1 MNAEPGAPNAPDAQ
15 DPQADVTYND
25 NSLEDT
31 TSELGRKTYHAGVV
45 EEPPRLIVDAHT
57 HIQSN
62 NVAPHPTVASM
73 APIIGTVFN
82 MRRSY
87 IEKSGLIA
95 GWIADFVTAEPV
107 KGAIHKATGGQPNP
121 DGEYYERWSLAKG
134 VEVGQQP
141 TDKIGADLVRRI
153 DAIREEFR
161 AKPPYDKAPGL
172 EWVNVIHPMDMEY
185 CHVFGYYGIKV
196 YNAVWDI
203 EEDAKSAE
211 LDPYIDKAKATDKEP
226 SKYWYPKHGKWKKR
240 GNEYIPVD
248 EKDTSIESSE
258 KTQAEFEEAETRME
272 KEGLMGQTFDENGKP
287 VSSVRVR
294 CLACI
299 THSEETKLYERWL
312 RQVERTERAVCEA
325 KLKLLPMFHYDPR
338 RWQSKGNGVPLSLVQ
353 GDNLYLGFKIYTAQG
368 YRPYDINRLP
378 ILKDFYAKC
387 QSGQIPILN
396 HCTPGGAITYDM
408 KAYLDFKHIID
419 KEDDVEAKEQR
430 DYIVTRTRTSRG
442 PGGEPHTW
450 EYEERQYKEYFQAN
464 FVSPQAW
471 LKVLKH
477 YPKLRLCLAHFGG
490 IAKETLE
497 WKWHDQIFE
506 MMKEYPN
513 LHVDISSSFCSKEF
527 RDLFKN
533 KLIPEN
539 PEIHDRILFGSDWF
553 MTLNRLTEGTDY
565 PKFCETA
572 KECIESMDNG
582 KELWIK
588 FTQENPYR
596 FYRLGERIEG
606 IRNAIEMKLAS
617 KTVSQGVEDKPK
629 PGAKPSQPPGVPSE
643 EEILKH
649 KEETLKRAE
658 FIKKLDKARTS

>member
-1 MNAEPGAPNAPDAQ
+1 MRDEPSTPKASGPRRPLE
-15 DPQADVTYND
+15 DVTYND
-25 NSLEDT
+25 NTLEDT
-31 TSELGRKTYHAGVV
+31 TPALGKKTYHVGVV
-45 EEPPRLIVDAHT
+45 ETPPRLIVDAHT

-87 IEKSGLIA
+87 IERSGLIA
-95 GWIADFVTAEPV
+95 GQIADFVTAKPV
-107 KGAIHKATGGQPNP
+107 RGAIHKATGGKPNP
-121 DGEYYERWSLAKG
+121 DDEYYERWSLAKG
-134 VEVGQQP
+134 VEVGQHP
-141 TDKIGADLVRRI
+141 TDRIGADLVRRI

-161 AKPPYDKAPGL
+161 AKPPYDKASDL

-185 CHVFGYYGIKV
+185 CHVFGYYGLKV
-196 YNAVWDI
+196 YNAVWDS
-203 EEDAKSAE
+203 EEDAKGAE
-211 LDPYIDKAKATDKEP
+211 RDPYIDKAKATDKEP
-226 SKYWYPKHGKWKKR
+226 SQYWYPKHGKWQKR
-240 GNEYIPVD
+240 GNEYLPVD
-248 EKDTSIESSE
+248 EEDTSIESSE
-258 KTQAEFEEAETRME
+258 KTQAEYEEAKTRME
-272 KEGLMGQTFDENGKP
+272 KEGLKGQTFDDNGKP

-294 CLACI
+294 CLACV

-325 KLKLLPMFHYDPR
+325 QLKLLPMFHYDPR

-368 YRPYDINRLP
+368 YRPYDVNRLP
-378 ILKDFYAKC
+378 ILKSFYAAC
-387 QSGQIPILN
+387 ESGQIPILN
-396 HCTPGGAITYDM
+396 HCTPGGAITFDM
-408 KAYLDFKHIID
+408 KAYLDFKHRND
-419 KEDDVEAKEQR
+419 QVGGVEAKEQEE
-430 DYIVTRTRTSRG
+430 YIVTRTQTSRG
-442 PGGEPHTW
+442 PGGEPRTW
-450 EYEERQYKEYFQAN
+450 EYEERRYKDYFQAN

-471 LKVLKH
+471 RKVLVH
-477 YPKLRLCLAHFGG
+477 YPNLRLCLAHFGG

-513 LHVDISSSFCSKEF
+513 LHVDISSSFCSEEF

-533 KLIPEN
+533 KLIPQN
-539 PEIHDRILFGSDWF
+539 PGIHDRILFGSDWF
-553 MTLNRLTEGTDY
+553 MTLNRLTEGKDY
-565 PKFCETA
+565 KAFCDTA
-572 KECIESMDNG
+572 KACIESMENG

-596 FYRLGERIEG
+596 FYRMGKRIGG
-606 IRNAIEMKLAS
+606 IAKAIEMKLAS
-617 KTVSQGVEDKPK
+617 ETVSQGVREQPG
-629 PGAKPSQPPGVPSE
+629 PGAKPSQPAENPSK

-658 FIKKLDKARTS
+658 FIRMLNMARTS

>member
-1 MNAEPGAPNAPDAQ
+1 MSDEPSTPKATGTHQPPEG
-15 DPQADVTYND
+15 VTYND
-25 NSLEDT
+25 NTLEDT
-31 TSELGRKTYHAGVV
+31 TPALGKKTHHVGVV
-45 EEPPRLIVDAHT
+45 EDPSRLIVDAHT

-73 APIIGTVFN
+73 APIIGTVFD

-95 GWIADFVTAEPV
+95 GEIIDFVTAKPV
-107 KGAIHKATGGQPNP
+107 KGAINKATGGKPNP
-121 DGEYYERWSLAKG
+121 DDEYYERWSLAKG

-141 TDKIGADLVRRI
+141 TDIIGADLVRRI
-153 DAIREEFR
+153 DAIRDEFR

-196 YNAVWDI
+196 YNAVWDK
-203 EEDAKSAE
+203 EEDAKGAE
-211 LDPYIDKAKATDKEP
+211 LDPYLDKAKANDKEP

-248 EKDTSIESSE
+248 EKDSSIESSE
-258 KTQAEFEEAETRME
+258 KTEAQFEEAKSRM
-272 KEGLMGQTFDENGKP
+272 KNEGLKGQTFDENGTP

-294 CLACI
+294 CLACV

-387 QSGQIPILN
+387 ESGQIPILN

-408 KAYLDFKHIID
+408 KAYLDFRHKHD
-419 KEDDVEAKEQR
+419 TGEEDGEKADF
-430 DYIVTRTRTSRG
+430 IVTHTRTRRG
-442 PGGEPHTW
+442 PEGELVTS
-450 EYEERQYKEYFQAN
+450 EYEERQYKEYFQTN
-464 FVSPQAW
+464 FVSPNAW
-471 LKVLKH
+471 RKVLEKH
-477 YPKLRLCLAHFGG
+477 PRLRLCLAHFGG

-497 WKWHDQIFE
+497 RKWHDQIFG
-506 MMKEYPN
+506 MMKDYPN
-513 LHVDISSSFCSKEF
+513 LHVDISSSFCSEEF
-527 RDLFKN
+527 RDLFKE
-533 KLIPEN
+533 KLAPKHPEF
-539 PEIHDRILFGSDWF
+539 HDRILFGSDWF
-553 MTLNRLTEGTDY
+553 MTLNRLTEGADY
-565 PKFCETA
+565 KAFCDTA
-572 KECIESMDNG
+572 KDCIESMGNG

-606 IRNAIEMKLAS
+606 IAKAIEMKLAS
-617 KTVSQGVEDKPK
+617 ETVSKSVRKQPG
-629 PGAKPSQPPGVPSE
+629 PGAKPSEPPGNPSE
-643 EEILKH
+643 KEILKR

-658 FIKKLDKARTS
+658 YIKKLNMARTS